1 MHIQI
6 LMQNQPLNRNLQLNR
21 NLPLNRNRQEHV
33 EEVFLQA
40 QATQQEVSLQAVLN
54 KLGFIKV
61 KPYTISKLEYF
72 FDFTYIKIHHTLWTA
87 RIW

>member
-6 LMQNQPLNRNLQLNR
+6 LMQNQPLNR

-33 EEVFLQA
+33 EEVFSRA

-54 KLGFIKV
+54 KLDFIKV
-61 KPYTISKLEYF
+61 QPYTNSKLGYF
-72 FDFTYIKIHHTLWTA
+72 L
-87 RIW
+87 

>member
-6 LMQNQPLNRNLQLNR
+6 LMQNQSLNRNLPLNRNQ
-21 NLPLNRNRQEHV
+21 PLNRNRQEHV
-33 EEVFLQA
+33 EEVFSRA

-61 KPYTISKLEYF
+61 KPYTISKLGYF
-72 FDFTYIKIHHTLWTA
+72 L
-87 RIW
+87 

>member
-6 LMQNQPLNRNLQLNR
+6 LMQNQPLNQNLQLNR
-21 NLPLNRNRQEHV
+21 NRQGHV
-33 EEVFLQA
+33 EEVFSRA

-54 KLGFIKV
+54 KLNFIKV
-61 KPYTISKLEYF
+61 KPYTISKLIFY
-72 FDFTYIKIHHTLWTA
+72 DFTYIKIHHTLWTA

>member
-33 EEVFLQA
+33 EEVFSRA

-54 KLGFIKV
+54 KLSFIKV
-61 KPYTISKLEYF
+61 KPYTISKLGYF
-72 FDFTYIKIHHTLWTA
+72 L
-87 RIW
+87 

>member
-6 LMQNQPLNRNLQLNR
+6 LMQNQPLNQNLQLNR
-21 NLPLNRNRQEHV
+21 NLPLNRNRQGHV
-33 EEVFLQA
+33 EEVFSRA

-54 KLGFIKV
+54 KLV
-61 KPYTISKLEYF
+61 LSKLNHIQFQNLDIFY
-72 FDFTYIKIHHTLWTA
+72 DFTYIKIHHTLWTA

>member
-6 LMQNQPLNRNLQLNR
+6 LMQNQPLNR

-33 EEVFLQA
+33 EEVFSRA

-61 KPYTISKLEYF
+61 KPYTISKLGYF
-72 FDFTYIKIHHTLWTA
+72 L
-87 RIW
+87 

>member
-6 LMQNQPLNRNLQLNR
+6 LMQNQPLNL
-21 NLPLNRNRQEHV
+21 NLPLNRNRQGHV
-33 EEVFLQA
+33 EEVFSRA

-61 KPYTISKLEYF
+61 KPYTISKLGYF
-72 FDFTYIKIHHTLWTA
+72 L
-87 RIW
+87 

>member
-6 LMQNQPLNRNLQLNR
+6 LMQNQPLNRNLPLNR
-21 NLPLNRNRQEHV
+21 NQPLNRNRQEHV
-33 EEVFLQA
+33 EEVFSRA

-61 KPYTISKLEYF
+61 KPYTISKLIFY
-72 FDFTYIKIHHTLWTA
+72 DFTYIKIHHTLWTA

>member
-6 LMQNQPLNRNLQLNR
+6 LMQNQPLNLNLPLNR
-21 NLPLNRNRQEHV
+21 SLPLNRNRQGHV
-33 EEVFLQA
+33 EEVFSRA

-61 KPYTISKLEYF
+61 KPYTISKLIFY
-72 FDFTYIKIHHTLWTA
+72 DFTYIKIHHTLWTA